1 MCVMHERGD
10 RVGLIITGFLGQ
22 EYGWCMLSNALLSW
36 MYQVL
41 TLENLYAFCVNSIY
55 YICCAT

>member
-22 EYGWCMLSNALLSW
+22 EYGWCMCCP
-36 MYQVL
+36 M
-41 TLENLYAFCVNSIY
+41 LYLVGCIKF
-55 YICCAT
+55 